1 MEYTKYTRED
11 LKLLMD
17 TLGPLLYLEV
27 RDIIRSYDLAIM
39 GSDGVVAA
47 CFFNTCLYTNVPR
60 KQSQLLFH
68 ETLDNVPLYINA
80 KDPVMRAV
88 ANWRLTIAK

>member
-1 MEYTKYTRED
+1 MKCAQYTRED

-39 GSDGVVAA
+39 GSDGDVAA
-47 CFFNTCLYTNVPR
+47 GFFSTCLSTNVPR
-60 KQSQLLFH
+60 KQFQLLFH
-68 ETLDNVPLYINA
+68 ETLDQMPLHVND
-80 KDPVMRAV
+80 KDPVMRAI
-88 ANWRLTIAK
+88 AKWRLTIAK